1 MEKRSE
7 DFEMD
12 MSCASDA
19 YKEIHGVRP
28 RHLYSYWRTLS
39 DEDMRRVY
47 DHLAGMAEELAIK
60 AREARE
66 ATEARRR

>member
-19 YKEIHGVRP
+19 YKEINGVRP

-47 DHLAGMAEELAIK
+47 DDLAGRAEKLAIE

-66 ATEARRR
+66 ARQR